1 MNYKKMFFPIGGG
14 EELEE
19 RLHGAMLVAKYFNV
33 NLEFLLCLSN
43 PNRKMLNTINLPLNI
58 QDEISAVLEGQ
69 VQVEEEKF
77 SKLFKKLAKD
87 NDIEVSKLYYK
98 NRASVYFTSKDGL
111 RSDLVKQASKFC
123 DLVIAAAPPLGVS
136 TATFEAAVLNSGKPV
151 IMIPRN
157 MQIFDGNN
165 IVIGWNN
172 SPEASRAVTSAI
184 PLLQKAKRVHIVS
197 SLEYSKN
204 DDNMNHLLSYLAY
217 HDIDATFEI
226 IKTTKVP
233 GEALLNAALDG
244 NFDLIIAGAY
254 GHKGLRELMF
264 GGATRYLLE
273 NSVLPVF
280 MSH

>member
-58 QDEISAVLEGQ
+58 QEEILAVLEGQ

-87 NDIEVSKLYYK
+87 NDIEVSKLHDK
-98 NRASVYFTSKDGL
+98 DRASVYFTSKDGL

-151 IMIPRN
+151 LMIPRN
-157 MQIFDGNN
+157 MQIFDANN

-204 DDNMNHLLSYLAY
+204 DDNMNNLLSYLAY

-226 IKTTKVP
+226 VETTKVP
-233 GEALLNAALDG
+233 GEALLNAGLDG

-254 GHKGLRELMF
+254 GHRGLRELMF

-273 NSVLPVF
+273 NSVLPII

>member
-1 MNYKKMFFPIGGG
+1 MFFPIGGG
-14 EELEE
+14 DELEE
-19 RLHGAMLVAKYFNV
+19 SLHGAMLVAKYFNV

-58 QDEISAVLEGQ
+58 QEEILAVLEGQ

-87 NDIEVSKLYYK
+87 NDIEVSKLHYK
-98 NRASVYFTSKDGL
+98 DRASVYFTSKDGL

-151 IMIPRN
+151 LMIPRN
-157 MQIFDGNN
+157 MQIFDANN

-204 DDNMNHLLSYLAY
+204 DDNMNNLLSYLAY

-226 IKTTKVP
+226 VETTKVP
-233 GEALLNAALDG
+233 GEALLNAGLVG

-254 GHKGLRELMF
+254 GHRGLRELMF

-273 NSVLPVF
+273 NSVLPIF

>member
-58 QDEISAVLEGQ
+58 QEEILAVLEGQ

-87 NDIEVSKLYYK
+87 NDIEVSKLHYK
-98 NRASVYFTSKDGL
+98 DRASVYFTSKDGL

-151 IMIPRN
+151 LMIPRN
-157 MQIFDGNN
+157 MQIFDANN

-204 DDNMNHLLSYLAY
+204 DDNMNNLLSYLAY

-226 IKTTKVP
+226 VETTKVP
-233 GEALLNAALDG
+233 GEALLNAGLDG

-254 GHKGLRELMF
+254 GHRGLRELMF

-273 NSVLPVF
+273 NSVLPIF

>member
-14 EELEE
+14 EELET

-43 PNRKMLNTINLPLNI
+43 PNQKMLNTVNLPLNI
-58 QDEISAVLEGQ
+58 QEEILAVLEGQ

-77 SKLFKKLAKD
+77 SKLFKKLAKQ
-87 NDIEVSKLYYK
+87 NAIEVSKVYHQD
-98 NRASVYFTSKDGL
+98 RASVYFTSKDGL

-157 MQIFDGNN
+157 MQVFDAKN

-197 SLEYSKN
+197 SLEYTKN
-204 DDNMNHLLSYLAY
+204 DDNMKDLLSYLAY
-217 HDIDATFEI
+217 HDIEASFEI
-226 IKTTKVP
+226 IKTTKIS
-233 GEALLNAALDG
+233 GQALLNASLDG

-254 GHKGLRELMF
+254 GHKGLKELMF

-273 NSVLPVF
+273 NSSLPIF